1 MRDKHSKITDLDFEQ
16 ETEGESQVSSGMK
29 NSLSDKENLMTKSLN
44 KISTK
49 NSGKKDVMAAAR
61 EMEKMRE
68 QEESQKPRP
77 PNMPKI

>member
-1 MRDKHSKITDLDFEQ
+1 M
-16 ETEGESQVSSGMK
+16 
-29 NSLSDKENLMTKSLN
+29 N

-49 NSGKKDVMAAAR
+49 NSGKKDVMTAAR

-68 QEESQKPRP
+68 QEESQKKRP